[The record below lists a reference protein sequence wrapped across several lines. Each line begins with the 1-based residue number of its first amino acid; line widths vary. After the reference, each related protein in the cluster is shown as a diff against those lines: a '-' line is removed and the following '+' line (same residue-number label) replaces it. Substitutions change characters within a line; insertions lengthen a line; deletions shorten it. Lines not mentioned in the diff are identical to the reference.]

1 MFDNR
6 ASSEVLFI
14 GDFMFV
20 KLRKFF
26 VFFLFIFCSFTLFS
40 QSEEDDS
47 DWFWE
52 KEIATISFENLVNV
66 KRSEVSGITSNYIG
80 RSFTEELYSEI
91 TDRLYGLDIFEE
103 ISPYARPSIKS
114 PDKIDLVFS
123 VVERPVIK
131 DIVFRGN
138 KQIRNNDLRGAVTAK
153 AGDIYREGDVLLEER
168 ALRDHYLKKGYTGV
182 RVTSSI
188 EDKDDGITI
197 VFQIDEGASTVIT
210 SIVFQGVTI
219 ASPRT
224 LKSKLTLK
232 EMSLFKDGAFQRSS
246 LESDRQTIVAFY
258 QERGYAD
265 AEVLDVLE
273 ETSLNVEK
281 NRNELTLTF
290 IVSEGFQYNLGE
302 LVIQGNSIFSTEKL
316 LSLIKM
322 KEGSVFNNT
331 RMQEGIQEI
340 VNLYAEN
347 GYMTNQ
353 YFPNMERDTERRTIS
368 YTLTI
373 FENSRSHIENII
385 LNGNTKTKDFVIL
398 RELGIKEGDVF
409 SREKLM
415 IGLRNL
421 FNTRYFSSV
430 VPEPVQG
437 SEENLVDLVVSVEE
451 QSTTSVN
458 FGLTFSG
465 VSKPDDFPISLFA
478 NLESSNLGGQGKTI
492 GADMSLATDV
502 QSVGVSYGQN
512 WIGDKPISLN
522 ASLSLSHSIENSLY
536 NNFSPDGTWES
547 NYYYYKYNNWSA
559 SLGTSLGRRWTPKF
573 AILTLTGGITNSIYY
588 HQYDGS
594 LYVPIDTVQSRSIN
608 NVRLVNSI
616 WGQISLDNRDINYDP
631 SKGWFASQRLSWYG
645 LLPVVESEFF
655 LRTDTKLEAYWT
667 PFDFKLTDK
676 WNLKITLAAYTGFTF
691 LFPTQKSLFSNSNKV
706 YINGMFDGRGWTNI
720 YSSVRGKAMWSNR
733 LEARVPVVPG
743 VLGIDFFLDMAAIK
757 NEPKDLFTD
766 LKLKDLYWSFGPG
779 LRFLLPQFP
788 LRLLLANTF
797 KYDGERFRMYDTL
810 KFVLSFSTTNR

>member
-1 MFDNR
+1 MFC
-6 ASSEVLFI
+6 
-14 GDFMFV
+14 

-26 VFFLFIFCSFTLFS
+26 VFFIFLFCSLTLFA
-40 QSEEDDS
+40 QSEEDNP
-47 DWFWE
+47 DWFWN

-66 KRSEVSGITSNYIG
+66 KRSEANGITSNYIG
-80 RSFTEELYSEI
+80 KLFTEELYSEI
-91 TDRLYGLDIFEE
+91 TDRLYGIDAFEE
-103 ISPYARPSIKS
+103 ISPYARPNTKM

-123 VVERPVIK
+123 VVEKPVIK
-131 DIVFRGN
+131 YIIFRGN
-138 KQIRNNDLRGAVTAK
+138 RQIRNNDLRSVVTTK
-153 AGDIYREGDVLLEER
+153 TGDVYREGAILVEER
-168 ALRDHYLKKGYTGV
+168 TLRDHYLKKGYTGV

-188 EDKDDGITI
+188 ENKDGGVAV

-224 LKSKLTLK
+224 IKSKLTLK

-246 LESDRQTIVAFY
+246 LEADRQAIVAFY

-265 AEVLDVLE
+265 AEVIDVLE
-273 ETSLNVEK
+273 ESSLNVDK

-290 IVSEGFQYNLGE
+290 IISEGFQYNLGS
-302 LVIQGNSIFSTEKL
+302 LVIQGNSIFGTETL
-316 LSLIKM
+316 LSLIKI
-322 KEGSVFNNT
+322 KEGTVFNNT
-331 RMQEGIQEI
+331 RMQEGVQAII
-340 VNLYAEN
+340 NLYAEN

-353 YFPNMERDTERRTIS
+353 YFPNMERDTERRTIN

-385 LNGNTKTKDFVIL
+385 LNGNTKTKDYVIL

-415 IGLRNL
+415 VGLRNL

-437 SEENLVDLVVSVEE
+437 SEENLVDLVVSLEE

-478 NLESSNLGGQGKTI
+478 NFESSNLGGQGKTI
-492 GADMSLATDV
+492 GTNVSLATDV
-502 QSVGVSYGQN
+502 QSVGLSYGQS
-512 WIGDKPISLN
+512 WIGDRPISFGS
-522 ASLSLSHSIENSLY
+522 SLSLSHSIENSPY
-536 NNFSPDGTWES
+536 NNFSPDGIWES
-547 NYYYYKYNNWSA
+547 NYYYYKYNNWGATISN
-559 SLGTSLGRRWTPKF
+559 SLGRRWNPKF
-573 AILTLTGGITNSIYY
+573 AILSLTGGISNSIYY

-608 NVRLVNSI
+608 NVGLINSI
-616 WGQISLDNRDINYDP
+616 WGQVSLDDRDINYDP
-631 SKGWFASQRLSWYG
+631 SKGWFASQRLTWYG
-645 LLPVVESEFF
+645 LLPVVENEFF
-655 LRTDTKLEAYWT
+655 LRTDTKLEGYWT
-667 PFDFKLTDK
+667 PFDFKITEK
-676 WNLKITLAAYTGFTF
+676 WNLKIILAAYSGFTF
-691 LFPTQKSLFSNSNKV
+691 LFPTPKSLFSNSNKV

-733 LEARVPVVPG
+733 WEMRIPVVPG
-743 VLGIDFFLDMAAIK
+743 VLGVDFFLDMVAVK
-757 NEPKDLFTD
+757 NEPKDLFAD
-766 LKLKDLYWSFGPG
+766 LHLKDLYWSFGPG
-779 LRFLLPQFP
+779 IRFLLPQFP

-797 KYDGERFRMYDTL
+797 KYDGGRFRMYDTL